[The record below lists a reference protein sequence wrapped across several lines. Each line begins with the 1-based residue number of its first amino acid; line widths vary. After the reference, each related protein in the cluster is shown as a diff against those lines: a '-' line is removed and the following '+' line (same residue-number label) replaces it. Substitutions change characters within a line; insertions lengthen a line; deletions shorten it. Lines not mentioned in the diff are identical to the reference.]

1 MFIPKLSTP
10 GYSESSN
17 AAPKSV
23 SNAQLE
29 TYVQKS
35 EEIRKRY
42 FGKLDRASGGTLKL
56 TKTLPQSSPAIAIAQ
71 SGSSDQHGERV
82 PSPEVTS
89 PEKAPQSEDEEIF
102 EMDLD

>member
-10 GYSESSN
+10 GHSESSN
-17 AAPKSV
+17 ASPKPV

-42 FGKLDRASGGTLKL
+42 FGKLERASGGTLKL
-56 TKTLPQSSPAIAIAQ
+56 TKTLPKSSPAIAIVQ
-71 SGSSDQHGERV
+71 SGSSDQHGERI

-89 PEKAPQSEDEEIF
+89 PERTPQSEDEEIF
-102 EMDLD
+102 EMDFN